1 MLDPEHKFQRFH
13 VILNNAVRAF
23 RARLPAAIKP
33 RSLFTETRERRKAL
47 STPTVR
53 TETVQKNQHPARPD
67 SWPWPPA
74 QDNATLLPADGAA
87 FSDLLAKVAASG
99 YRFTTPTPA
108 THQRY
113 LNNRGQNAATSL
125 RDIFGWNLPF
135 DANMVS
141 PALYEAMHGAGVL
154 DAGDS
159 RGLLRSSVRIASLD
173 GMLLLH
179 SAFPT
184 TQADAVFFGPDTYR
198 FARFIDQALQQT
210 GAMTC
215 TPRILDVGCGSGAG
229 GLFAARALH
238 RRHPQMQKIDVVMN
252 DINSQALRFTAIN
265 AAHAG
270 IAVTLAPGDA
280 LAATTGQFDLIIS
293 NPPYMQDAEKRAY
306 RDGGEGLGRAL
317 SVRIAEQALQR
328 LTPGGVLLLYT
339 GVAMTAAQDP
349 FLATLQPLL
358 KASGCHWSYA
368 EIDPDVFGEEL
379 ERPDYAQVERIAA
392 VGLVASR
399 ALACN

>member
-1 MLDPEHKFQRFH
+1 MMQ
-13 VILNNAVRAF
+13 I
-23 RARLPAAIKP
+23 
-33 RSLFTETRERRKAL
+33 
-47 STPTVR
+47 
-53 TETVQKNQHPARPD
+53 NQHLTQRDSRPRAPAHD
-67 SWPWPPA
+67 SAMPA
-74 QDNATLLPADGAA
+74 PNECAA
-87 FSDLLAKVAASG
+87 LSDLLAEAAACG
-99 YRFTTPTPA
+99 YQFTTPTPA

-113 LNNRGQNAATSL
+113 LKNRGPDAATSL

-135 DANMVS
+135 YASMVS
-141 PALYEAMHGAGVL
+141 PALLGAMHGAGVL
-154 DAGDS
+154 VASDG

-173 GMLLLH
+173 NMLLFH
-179 SAFPT
+179 SAYPT

-198 FARFIDQALQQT
+198 FARFIDQALPHL
-210 GAMTC
+210 GNMTHS
-215 TPRILDVGCGSGAG
+215 PRILDVGCGSGAG

-238 RRHPQMQKIDVVMN
+238 KRRAQMQATEVVMN
-252 DINSQALRFTAIN
+252 DINPLALRLTAVN

-270 IAVTLAPGDA
+270 IAVTLALGDA
-280 LAATTGQFDLIIS
+280 LAAATGQFDLIIS

-328 LTPGGVLLLYT
+328 LAPSGTLLLYT
-339 GVAMTAAQDP
+339 GVAMTAAEDP
-349 FLATLQPLL
+349 FLTELQPLL
-358 KASGCHWSYA
+358 EASGCRWSYE

-399 ALACN
+399 NLACN